1 MNNLFTNIN
10 KNEKNEN
17 TALLLM
23 LGVLSEK
30 LTEIFLEIEKS
41 NKLSKEIISIIKRSE
56 EKPMKEI
63 VILQPLTKED
73 YMD

>member
-1 MNNLFTNIN
+1 MTDYFKEVY

-17 TALLLM
+17 TALILM

-30 LTEIFLEIEKS
+30 LTEIFSEIEKS
-41 NKLSKEIISIIKRSE
+41 NKLSKEIISCLKGTE
-56 EKPMKEI
+56 EKPIKEI